1 MAHFHY
7 KATDARGEPV
17 SGVLHADS
25 REDLEELLRADDLLL
40 VNALEVEPKVG
51 PRASRVSRNDVV
63 ELVEQLESLTRAGVP
78 LASGLRA
85 AGEELVSPSLRSM
98 FLELADKLDS
108 GANLEEALASSSGRF
123 PPQLQGLV
131 LAGSRS
137 GRLADLLG
145 EYVRT
150 ANLGSELRQVFWSTL
165 AYPAFGLIFVIGI
178 VGFVCS
184 LSIKAADTLIN
195 GLPDLGIG
203 QRRSGNINL
212 LIMMARLISDHG
224 LEILAGILAIP
235 LLAWA
240 TIQFAA
246 NPAQRRRLFCSI
258 PVIGPILRFTSLTE
272 FCHLL
277 AMLIEA
283 DLPLPVALEL
293 AGESVRDPDVAEAC
307 GRMGRA
313 VEEGEPLST
322 AVNRWDSI
330 PAGLGQLFRWSEDRR
345 SLPEA
350 LHLAGEMFESR
361 ARSQSSFASSVLA
374 TLLLLLILWWVGFAI
389 ATLYL
394 PMISLIDRLSG

>member
-1 MAHFHY
+1 MATYHY
-7 KATDARGEPV
+7 KATDARGQPV
-17 SGVLHADS
+17 TGTIHADS
-25 REDLEELLRADDLLL
+25 RGEVEALLLADDLLL
-40 VNALEVEPKVG
+40 ESVLEVEPKSDG
-51 PRASRVSRNDVV
+51 RGSRVSRDDLV
-63 ELVEQLESLTRAGVP
+63 ELVEQLRSLARSGVP

-108 GANLEEALASSSGRF
+108 GANLDEALASSSGRF
-123 PPQLQGLV
+123 PPQLRGLV

-145 EYVRT
+145 EYVRA
-150 ANLGSELRQVFWSTL
+150 ANLGSELRRLFWSTL
-165 AYPAFGLIFVIGI
+165 AYPAFGMIFVIGI

-184 LSIKAADTLIN
+184 LSIKAIDTLIVD
-195 GLPDLGIG
+195 LPAFG
-203 QRRSGNINL
+203 QRRSGNVDL
-212 LIMMARLISDHG
+212 LITLARLVSDHG
-224 LEILAGILAIP
+224 LEILAGILAVP
-235 LLAWA
+235 LIAWA
-240 TIQFAA
+240 TIRFLT
-246 NPAQRRRLFCSI
+246 NPAQRRRLVCSI
-258 PVIGPILRFTSLTE
+258 PVIGPIFRFTSLTE

-277 AMLIEA
+277 GMLIEA
-283 DLPLPVALEL
+283 DLPLPLAIEL

-322 AVNRWDSI
+322 AVNRWASI

-361 ARSQSSFASSVLA
+361 ARSQSSFAGSVLA
-374 TLLLLLILWWVGFAI
+374 TLLLLMILWWVGFAI

-394 PMISLIDRLSG
+394 PMISLINGLSG

>member
-1 MAHFHY
+1 MANYHY
-7 KATDARGEPV
+7 TATDARGQPV
-17 SGVLHADS
+17 SGMIYATS

-40 VNALEVEPKVG
+40 LSASEVEPKSG
-51 PRASRVSRNDVV
+51 PRVSRNDVV
-63 ELVEQLESLTRAGVP
+63 ELVEQLASLTRAGMP

-85 AGEELVSPSLRSM
+85 ASEELDSSSLSST
-98 FLELADKLDS
+98 FIELADRLDS
-108 GANLEEALASSSGRF
+108 GSYLEEALSLSSRGF
-123 PPQLQGLV
+123 PPQLRGLV
-131 LAGSRS
+131 LAGTRS
-137 GRLADLLG
+137 GRLTDLLG
-145 EYVRT
+145 EYVRA
-150 ANLGSELRQVFWSTL
+150 ANLGSDLRRLLWSTL
-165 AYPAFGLIFVIGI
+165 AYPAFGLIFVIGL

-184 LSIKAADTLIN
+184 LSVKAVDTLIG
-195 GLPDLGIG
+195 GLPDFGQKKLG
-203 QRRSGNINL
+203 SVEL
-212 LIMMARLISDHG
+212 LASLARLISDHG
-224 LEILAGILAIP
+224 LEILIGIMAIP
-235 LLAWA
+235 LLLWA
-240 TIQFAA
+240 TVRFTAS
-246 NPAQRRRLFCSI
+246 PAQRRRILCSI

-277 AMLIEA
+277 GMLIEA
-283 DLPLPVALEL
+283 DLPLPIALEL
-293 AGESVRDPDVAEAC
+293 AGESVRDAEVAEAC
-307 GRMGRA
+307 GRIGQA